1 MLVDFGRLV
10 YDFDVVTSEVLDLV
24 VASCNVDISS
34 VVKLVVKGFVD
45 GAIDVTVG
53 VVSAISVLK

>member
-1 MLVDFGRLV
+1 M

>member
-1 MLVDFGRLV
+1 M
-10 YDFDVVTSEVLDLV
+10 YDFDVVTSDVLDLV
-24 VASCNVDISS
+24 VASCKVDISS